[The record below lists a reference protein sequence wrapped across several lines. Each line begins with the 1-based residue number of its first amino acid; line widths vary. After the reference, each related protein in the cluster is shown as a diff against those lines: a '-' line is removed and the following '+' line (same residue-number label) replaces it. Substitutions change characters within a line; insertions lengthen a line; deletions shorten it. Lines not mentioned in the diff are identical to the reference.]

1 VTILEQALQSS
12 DDALLE
18 ECLAVSD
25 QRVVDMTV
33 ERLPSVRVLPF
44 LLRLTDKVERRP
56 NRGMNLCIWMRA
68 VLMKHTSYLM
78 SVPNLHTKLA
88 GLYQIL
94 DQRIG
99 VFPKLLSLSGRL
111 ELALSQVSSLHE
123 ERQEA
128 SVPRTVYD
136 EEAEEPE
143 DPEMDMAVE
152 GEEDDEGSDEDEDED
167 EYDEEDSDDE

>member
-1 VTILEQALQSS
+1 
-12 DDALLE
+12 
-18 ECLAVSD
+18 
-25 QRVVDMTV
+25 
-33 ERLPSVRVLPF
+33 
-44 LLRLTDKVERRP
+44 
-56 NRGMNLCIWMRA
+56 MNLCIWMRA

-94 DQRIG
+94 DQRVG

-136 EEAEEPE
+136 EEAEEA
-143 DPEMDMAVE
+143 DME
-152 GEEDDEGSDEDEDED
+152 GESEEEEDEEEGDSDEEGDSEDDEYDSDE
-167 EYDEEDSDDE
+167 